1 MQSCE
6 LTLEELVRAVVYNV
20 TGNDNIFQVIES
32 SLYDPVLHYML
43 EGLFDHFLFS
53 SIKTDLDWLLTL
65 ANSPALVLGLISSQH
80 CMTPLARTVKYCLLK
95 LLTQA
100 QATDGV
106 GEESDDTLGKIFS
119 TKVNLFVLGIA
130 NYFMQILI
138 CTFHSKCSQRC
149 VVC

>member
-32 SLYDPVLHYML
+32 LYNPVLHYML

-53 SIKTDLDWLLTL
+53 SIKTDLDWFLTL
-65 ANSPALVLGLISSQH
+65 ANSSALVLGLISSQD
-80 CMTPLARTVKYCLLK
+80 CITLLARTIKYCLLK

-100 QATDGV
+100 QANDGV
-106 GEESDDTLGKIFS
+106 DEESADTLGKIFS

-130 NYFMQILI
+130 TQILI